1 MADELAGSTFVIL
14 LIGIAA
20 AVQTPVRGR
29 CLDTAGATALM
40 AAAGKGRM
48 EEAAAL
54 LAAGADAAARAT
66 DGSTARDWAAKF
78 GHEDVAAYLD
88 SLTQVC
94 CDGLNL

>member
-1 MADELAGSTFVIL
+1 
-14 LIGIAA
+14 
-20 AVQTPVRGR
+20 
-29 CLDTAGATALM
+29 
-40 AAAGKGRM
+40 M